1 MRFPPRRHPTAAPSL
16 GAGPSA
22 DGGASAAELAVVLPA
37 VVLVLG
43 LCLGAVQTVGQQVM
57 LTSAAAEAARTLG
70 RGEDAA
76 TATARIAGAA
86 GGAAMSVDRS
96 DRTVCV
102 ELSAPSGFRPAG
114 AVGLRVTARGCAWQE
129 QPGAE

>member
-1 MRFPPRRHPTAAPSL
+1 MRLPPRPHPRAEAWPGSE
-16 GAGPSA
+16 ASA
-22 DGGASAAELAVVLPA
+22 DRGASAAELAVVLPA

-57 LTSAAAEAARTLG
+57 LTSAAAEAARSLG

-86 GGAAMSVDRS
+86 GGAAMAVDRS
-96 DRTVCV
+96 GRTVCV
-102 ELSAPSGFRPAG
+102 ELSAPSSFRPAG
-114 AVGLRVTARGCAWQE
+114 AVGLRVAARGCARQE
-129 QPGAE
+129 EPDAE